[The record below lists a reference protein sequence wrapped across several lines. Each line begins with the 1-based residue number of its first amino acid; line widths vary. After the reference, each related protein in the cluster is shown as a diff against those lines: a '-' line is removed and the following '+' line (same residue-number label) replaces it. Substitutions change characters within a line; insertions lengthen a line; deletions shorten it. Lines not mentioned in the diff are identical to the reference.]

1 MIIGARSI
9 IYSTKPDADRS
20 LLRDV
25 FKLPHVD
32 VGEGWL
38 IFGLPPAEV
47 AVHPSEKNDV
57 HELYLMC
64 DDIETFVRE
73 MRKRGVACGP
83 VQDEGW
89 GLLTQVTLPGGG
101 QLGVYQ
107 PRHARPKTMGGR
119 TTSRKPGGRAT
130 KRPARRPKRKQGGQR

>member
-1 MIIGARSI
+1 
-9 IYSTKPDADRS
+9 
-20 LLRDV
+20 V

-89 GLLTQVTLPGGG
+89 GLLTQVTLPAVGSSGCISRG
-101 QLGVYQ
+101 T
-107 PRHARPKTMGGR
+107 PGR
-119 TTSRKPGGRAT
+119 RRWADGRRRG
-130 KRPARRPKRKQGGQR
+130 RPADGRRRGPPDGLSENRGANDERPAA